1 MITLDRI
8 KIIAPLECV
17 TITRQEAFE
26 VTIKNDA
33 IISMSYTQTSPCKLY
48 VEVDYKECETVIEF
62 SGKILMDAYPELINK
77 DNIGRCFDHINRM
90 GFCRVDV
97 DMVLE
102 YGKVCS
108 MDVTKDVP
116 CTDVA
121 ALSEWLRTHI
131 VNHRKYLARNI
142 GGNLTI
148 EKNVR
153 TKAYRR
159 RLTVYDK
166 EKELRRADNQDFMAS
181 LTDPECLLSYF
192 KGRIRFEY
200 NLNTKQS
207 IRQVLNIGDTTINS
221 ILGSDARP
229 IYDFV
234 NDVISEDREA
244 DSACLSWTDR
254 KNLALLRDCN
264 MDLSKVETEIR
275 TYASKGSHLSQMI
288 KPYRELWSR
297 INGKRSEFKTNL
309 LGLLLET
316 TIMLP
321 LLLVW

>member
-1 MITLDRI
+1 MIRLDRI
-8 KIIAPLECV
+8 KVVAPLKYV
-17 TITRQEAFE
+17 IITNYGAFDCKMKKGIMTSRTYIQKSPFLLYVKVDYE
-26 VTIKNDA
+26 HHEA
-33 IISMSYTQTSPCKLY
+33 II
-48 VEVDYKECETVIEF
+48 EF
-62 SGKILMDAYPELINK
+62 TGKILKDDYPELINK
-77 DNIGRCFDHINRM
+77 DNIGRCFDHINLM
-90 GFCRVDV
+90 GFCRVDAN
-97 DMVLE
+97 MVLE
-102 YGKVCS
+102 HGEVCS
-108 MDVTKDVP
+108 MDITKDVP

-192 KGRIRFEY
+192 RGRIRFEY

-207 IRQVLNIGDTTINS
+207 IRQVLNIGDTTIHS
-221 ILGSDARP
+221 ILDSDARP

-254 KNLALLRDCN
+254 KNLALLRDCD

>member
-8 KIIAPLECV
+8 KIIAPLGCV
-17 TITRQEAFE
+17 AIIRQEAFE
-26 VTIKNDA
+26 VKTKNNA

-48 VEVDYKECETVIEF
+48 VEVDYKEQETVIEF
-62 SGKILMDAYPELINK
+62 TGKILMDAYPELINK
-77 DNIGRCFDHINRM
+77 DNITRCFDHINRI

-121 ALSEWLRTHI
+121 TLSEWLRTHI
-131 VNHRKYLARNI
+131 INHRKYLARNI
-142 GGNLTI
+142 SGNLTI

-153 TKAYRR
+153 TKAYKR

-166 EKELRRADNQDFMAS
+166 EKESRRADNQDFIDI
-181 LTDPECLLSYF
+181 LTDPEGLLSYF
-192 KGRIRFEY
+192 KGKIRFEY

-207 IRQVLNIGDTTINS
+207 IRQVLKIKDTTINAV
-221 ILGSDARP
+221 LDSDASP

-234 NDVISEDREA
+234 NDVISEDVEA

-254 KNLALLRDCN
+254 KNLALLRDCD
-264 MDLSKVETEIR
+264 MDLSKVEAEIR
-275 TYASKGSHLSQMI
+275 TYASKGSHLSQII
-288 KPYRELWSR
+288 KQYKELWSR
-297 INGKRSEFKTNL
+297 LNGKKTEFKTSL
-309 LGLLLET
+309 LGLLLEI
-316 TIMLP
+316 IMLP

>member
-1 MITLDRI
+1 
-8 KIIAPLECV
+8 
-17 TITRQEAFE
+17 
-26 VTIKNDA
+26 
-33 IISMSYTQTSPCKLY
+33 MSYTQTSPCKLY
-48 VEVDYKECETVIEF
+48 VEVDYKEQETVIEF
-62 SGKILMDAYPELINK
+62 TGKILMDAYPELINK

-131 VNHRKYLARNI
+131 INHRKYLARNI
-142 GGNLTI
+142 SGNLTI

-153 TKAYRR
+153 TKAYKR

-166 EKELRRADNQDFMAS
+166 EKELRRADNQDFIDI
-181 LTDPECLLSYF
+181 LTDPEGLLSYF
-192 KGRIRFEY
+192 KGKIRFEY

-207 IRQVLNIGDTTINS
+207 IRQVLNIGDTTIHS
-221 ILGSDARP
+221 ILDSDARP

-254 KNLALLRDCN
+254 KNLALLRDCD

>member
-1 MITLDRI
+1 M
-8 KIIAPLECV
+8 ECV

-62 SGKILMDAYPELINK
+62 TGKILMDAYPELINK

-131 VNHRKYLARNI
+131 INHRKYLARNI
-142 GGNLTI
+142 SGNLTI

-153 TKAYRR
+153 TKAYKR

-166 EKELRRADNQDFMAS
+166 EKELRRADNQDFIDI
-181 LTDPECLLSYF
+181 LTDPEGLLSYF
-192 KGRIRFEY
+192 KGKIRFEY

-207 IRQVLNIGDTTINS
+207 IRQVLNIGDTTIHS
-221 ILGSDARP
+221 ILDSDARP

-254 KNLALLRDCN
+254 KNLALLRDCD

>member
-1 MITLDRI
+1 MVVPSKYVIITNYG
-8 KIIAPLECV
+8 
-17 TITRQEAFE
+17 AFE
-26 VTIKNDA
+26 CKMKKGIL
-33 IISMSYTQTSPCKLY
+33 ISRSYTQKSPFLLY
-48 VEVDYKECETVIEF
+48 VKVDYEHHEVIIEF
-62 SGKILMDAYPELINK
+62 TGKILKDDYPELINK
-77 DNIGRCFDHINRM
+77 DNIGRCFDHINLM
-90 GFCRVDV
+90 GFCRVDAN
-97 DMVLE
+97 MVLE
-102 YGKVCS
+102 HGEVCS
-108 MDVTKDVP
+108 MDITKDVP

-159 RLTVYDK
+159 RLTIYDK

-192 KGRIRFEY
+192 RGRIRFEY

-207 IRQVLNIGDTTINS
+207 IRQVLNIGDTTIHS
-221 ILGSDARP
+221 ILDSDARP

-254 KNLALLRDCN
+254 KNLALLRDCD

-321 LLLVW
+321 FLLVW